1 MALPFFDQQAATFY
15 PATQDSYIKNT
26 VTPDTSV
33 VPGYSP
39 YQKGMLTILGQTL
52 QSISSA
58 FQGDNAYWQRQQK
71 VDQEQYQA
79 DLEFKA
85 KLMQQRMTMQEN
97 QSQKALRDAQTKLYN
112 SQANYIA
119 NMPNEAI
126 APTSTEPAQPTLAD
140 AIKISAD
147 PFIKKEG
154 VYGGKPS
161 IQQVINPEYT
171 KALELR
177 NSSVK
182 DVESFSIPLEKI
194 STSIG
199 QLREAIKN
207 TPDFKPGPLSKPMA
221 QLQTTAAD
229 MNNADW
235 YKNYE
240 LSYNQNFLPLA
251 QALNASKVL
260 SDKDLE
266 NIAASLGDKAS
277 PKSNKLK
284 ALDQIESSI
293 SSGANSKLKAFGVDP
308 KTYGKIFPGAYST
321 FIDKKSG
328 SSAGIS
334 KDDPKYQAALKW
346 YKPEEIDA
354 YFKGKK

>member
-1 MALPFFDQQAATFY
+1 MGLFDRQSMTFL
-15 PATQDSYIKNT
+15 PATRDSYMNNT
-26 VTPDTSV
+26 VTPDNTAT
-33 VPGYSP
+33 PGYAP
-39 YQKGMLTILGQTL
+39 YQRGALSLLGQALTGV
-52 QSISSA
+52 SA
-58 FQGDNAYWQRQQK
+58 AFSGDSQWLQRQQK
-71 VDQEQYQA
+71 IDQEQYQA

-85 KLMQQRMTMQEN
+85 KLMQQRMAMQEN
-97 QSQKALRDAQTKLYN
+97 QSQKALRDAQTRLYT
-112 SQANYIA
+112 SQADYIA
-119 NMPNEAI
+119 SMPKEANTPI
-126 APTSTEPAQPTLAD
+126 LAEPTQPTLAD

-177 NSSVK
+177 NSAVK
-182 DVESFSIPLEKI
+182 DVEDFSIPLEKI

-207 TPDFKPGPLSKPMA
+207 TPDFKPGLMSKPLA
-221 QLQTTAAD
+221 QANTFGAD
-229 MNNADW
+229 LSNADW

-266 NIAASLGDKAS
+266 NIAASLGDKSS
-277 PKSNKLK
+277 PKSIKLK

-321 FIDKKSG
+321 FINKQ
-328 SSAGIS
+328 SSS
-334 KDDPKYQAALKW
+334 KESSNSKLNKDNLF
-346 YKPEEIDA
+346 E
-354 YFKGKK
+354 GL